1 MAKRNAIQM
10 DKVQR
15 GNSIFWNAFAELK
28 NSDGTAITPFKSRR
42 IKDGVCLWYQAI
54 RAIIINFRNTHSEG
68 AVAH

>member
-15 GNSIFWNAFAELK
+15 VFWNAFAELK
-28 NSDGTAITPFKSRR
+28 NSDRTAITPLKCRW

-54 RAIIINFRNTHSEG
+54 RAIIIGLRNTHSEG